1 MVILRMMQALF
12 AILNRYSQLVKND
25 ALCGVPAW
33 SANCTAAPP
42 TRSTPRQLT
51 FEAFAYF

>member
-1 MVILRMMQALF
+1 MMQALF